1 MRNARDFVS
10 KMKLVISELDD
21 NLIDIITKRI
31 NELKN
36 KAEI

>member
-10 KMKLVISELDD
+10 MMKLVISELDD